1 MKLLSKDGR
10 ALEREILGMAGSDEM
25 PKFKEFWLAVREV
38 RLRQLARG
46 ILSNS
51 PITVVTKKLFQS
63 VRRHLRNKR
72 DQRLLEFY
80 VAIGSALDVY
90 HGIDMFFQIRSRI
103 VTLDLT
109 RRASKEDAKA
119 DFLLTA
125 DMIEKDQIEELGKT
139 IADIFNR

>member
-10 ALEREILGMAGSDEM
+10 ALEREILGIAGSEEM
-25 PKFKEFWLAVREV
+25 PEFKEFWSAVQEAKIK
-38 RLRQLARG
+38 QLARG
-46 ILSNS
+46 TLSNS
-51 PITVVTKKLFQS
+51 PKTTITKKLFQS
-63 VRRHLRNKR
+63 VRRHLCNRR

-109 RRASKEDAKA
+109 RRVSKEDAKA